1 MALLQISEPGQSTA
15 PHQHRFAAGIDLGT
29 TNSLVATV
37 RSGEASVLSDASGV
51 AIVPSVVR
59 YCADGVAAVG
69 AEAMQQA
76 ATDPYNTISSVK
88 RLIGLSAEDIAA
100 TASGMMLRVEQSDSS
115 VPRINTSAGPK
126 TAIEVSS
133 EILKVLRT
141 RAEAT
146 LGDELVGVVIT
157 VPAYFDDTQRQ
168 ATKDAAQLA
177 GLNVYR
183 LINEPTAAAI
193 AYGLDQQNQD
203 TTIAVYDL
211 GGGTFDIS
219 ILRLE
224 RGVFEV
230 LSTAGDTVLGG
241 DDMDQSIVDWLV
253 EKAELTINKDAGLQ
267 RYLLDRAR
275 QAKHSL
281 SDAESVM
288 ISLEHGELLWSGNLT
303 RAEFEARLEPVI
315 NKTLASCRRALR
327 DAKLDATSID
337 DVVMVGGSTRIPA
350 VRNAISQFFGR
361 EVLTNINPDEVVA
374 IGASIQ
380 ADILAGNKPDSDMLL
395 LDVVPL
401 SLGIETMGGLTE
413 HIIPRNTTI
422 PVARAQEFTTYK
434 DGQSAMALHVVQ
446 GERDLVQD
454 CRSLGRFEL
463 RGIPPMVAGQA
474 RIQVTFQVDADGLL
488 TVSAIEQISGTAAE
502 VHIKPSYGL
511 SDREIEKM
519 IVDSM
524 QNAESDVR
532 SRMLQEQRVEADR
545 TIEALDAALSRDAS
559 EFLNDEEQKAILDAR
574 QHVIEVREQDN
585 SDAIKQSLHALESV
599 SEIYVSRRMN
609 ASVGASMRGKKLSNY
624 DKQDTSS

>member
-1 MALLQISEPGQSTA
+1 M
-15 PHQHRFAAGIDLGT
+15 
-29 TNSLVATV
+29 
-37 RSGEASVLSDASGV
+37 
-51 AIVPSVVR
+51 
-59 YCADGVAAVG
+59 
-69 AEAMQQA
+69 
-76 ATDPYNTISSVK
+76 
-88 RLIGLSAEDIAA
+88 
-100 TASGMMLRVEQSDSS
+100 
-115 VPRINTSAGPK
+115 
-126 TAIEVSS
+126 
-133 EILKVLRT
+133 
-141 RAEAT
+141 
-146 LGDELVGVVIT
+146 
-157 VPAYFDDTQRQ
+157 
-168 ATKDAAQLA
+168 
-177 GLNVYR
+177 
-183 LINEPTAAAI
+183 
-193 AYGLDQQNQD
+193 
-203 TTIAVYDL
+203 
-211 GGGTFDIS
+211 
-219 ILRLE
+219 
-224 RGVFEV
+224 
-230 LSTAGDTVLGG
+230 
-241 DDMDQSIVDWLV
+241 
-253 EKAELTINKDAGLQ
+253 
-267 RYLLDRAR
+267 
-275 QAKHSL
+275 
-281 SDAESVM
+281 
-288 ISLEHGELLWSGNLT
+288 
-303 RAEFEARLEPVI
+303 
-315 NKTLASCRRALR
+315 
-327 DAKLDATSID
+327 
-337 DVVMVGGSTRIPA
+337 
-350 VRNAISQFFGR
+350 
-361 EVLTNINPDEVVA
+361 A

-488 TVSAIEQISGTAAE
+488 TVSAIEQTSGTAAE

-532 SRMLQEQRVEADR
+532 NRMLQEQRVEADR
-545 TIEALDAALSRDAS
+545 TIEALDAAWSRDAS

-574 QHVIEVREQDN
+574 QQVIEVREQDD